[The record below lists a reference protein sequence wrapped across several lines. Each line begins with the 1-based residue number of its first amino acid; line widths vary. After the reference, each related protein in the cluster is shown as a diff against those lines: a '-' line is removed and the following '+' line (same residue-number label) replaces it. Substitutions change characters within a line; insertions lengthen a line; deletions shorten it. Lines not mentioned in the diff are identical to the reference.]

1 MKEKRFTLK
10 FLGAL
15 MESVNIAPTEFRK
28 NLWHVAAVLV
38 LVVLAG
44 RSPELLS
51 VISTLLK

>member
-1 MKEKRFTLK
+1 
-10 FLGAL
+10 